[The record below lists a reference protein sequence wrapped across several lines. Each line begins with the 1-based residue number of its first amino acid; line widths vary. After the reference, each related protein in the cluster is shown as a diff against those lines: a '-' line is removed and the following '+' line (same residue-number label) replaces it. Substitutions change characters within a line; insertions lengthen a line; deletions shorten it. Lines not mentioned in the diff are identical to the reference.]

1 MLHSVQQ
8 DLAVHHVH
16 IQMMC
21 TLDEIAVQNL
31 HQIAAAFFGGFA
43 QCVGHNGEGVGNTVL
58 AHGPV
63 GDLGYRVQAGQR
75 AAFIPAVHGVG
86 AGGEGFARLA
96 AVRGGAGLFAVHHVA
111 GDGQGGQRVNGAPV
125 QRVLFQLGRE
135 VGNDLHGDIVHPVIV
150 IAVLGEVTLGD
161 EIHRNAVFIAD
172 GLHLGKLDGGERV
185 GGDGKTRHAEGGQA
199 LHQRIVEGHL
209 AGFVGVFVMHEVDDV
224 DGVHIQ
230 LGNVG
235 EHLLVVCQYLGIVQ
249 HLVIILLDLG
259 DDQQALLL
267 VHAAVDGVQKA
278 LGKVGAGTEE
288 LHLLAYRH
296 SGYAAGDAV
305 VVAVHG
311 AHNVVIFVLDGVGV
325 NAHFGAVALE
335 GVGEVLAPQNGQVGL
350 GSGAQIGEGVE
361 IAESVAGH
369 QSAAVDAHAAQRFSD
384 PGGIAAEQLVVLRG
398 AQVAHQPQLDDE
410 LVDQLLRAGF
420 VQRAVVQIP
429 LDVNIQEG
437 SGAAQAGGSAVVFL
451 HTGEI
456 GHVQALHSV
465 MGGLSGLGDVTAV
478 ALGHQGHF
486 LQGTDLHL
494 HFFPQTDTLVGHGT
508 VQSVQIL
515 FLLFNQKIS
524 AVQGDAA
531 VVTHDAATAVS
542 VGQTGEQAH
551 GTGHPGA
558 VGIGIEHT
566 VIVGLAVGSEMSFD
580 FGVQLV
586 AVLLQSGFGHAH
598 TAVQVYDA
606 LQGSVG
612 LQADDH
618 LIVPVNIAGSE
629 VIDTGDGIGFHI

>member
-1 MLHSVQQ
+1 M
-8 DLAVHHVH
+8 
-16 IQMMC
+16 
-21 TLDEIAVQNL
+21 
-31 HQIAAAFFGGFA
+31 
-43 QCVGHNGEGVGNTVL
+43 
-58 AHGPV
+58 
-63 GDLGYRVQAGQR
+63 
-75 AAFIPAVHGVG
+75 
-86 AGGEGFARLA
+86 
-96 AVRGGAGLFAVHHVA
+96 
-111 GDGQGGQRVNGAPV
+111 
-125 QRVLFQLGRE
+125 
-135 VGNDLHGDIVHPVIV
+135 
-150 IAVLGEVTLGD
+150 
-161 EIHRNAVFIAD
+161 
-172 GLHLGKLDGGERV
+172 
-185 GGDGKTRHAEGGQA
+185 
-199 LHQRIVEGHL
+199 
-209 AGFVGVFVMHEVDDV
+209 DDV

-267 VHAAVDGVQKA
+267 VHTAVDGVQKA
-278 LGKVGAGTEE
+278 LGKVGAGAEE

-296 SGYAAGDAV
+296 SGHTAGDAV
-305 VVAVHG
+305 VIAVHG
-311 AHNVVIFVLDGVGV
+311 AHNVIIFVLDGVGV
-325 NAHFGAVALE
+325 NAHFRAVALE
-335 GVGEVLAPQNGQVGL
+335 GVGEVLAPQNRQVRLRG
-350 GSGAQIGEGVE
+350 GAQIGEGVKV
-361 IAESVAGH
+361 AEGVAGH
-369 QSAAVDAHAAQRFSD
+369 QSAAVDAHAAQRLGD
-384 PGGIAAEQLVVLRG
+384 PGGIAAEQLIVFRG

-410 LVDQLLRAGF
+410 LVDQFLSAGL

-478 ALGHQGHF
+478 ALGHQGHL
-486 LQGTDLHL
+486 LQSADLHL
-494 HFFPQTDTLVGHGT
+494 HFFPQADTLVCHSA

-531 VVTHDAATAVS
+531 VVAHDAATAVG

-551 GTGHPGA
+551 GAGHPGA
-558 VGIGIEHT
+558 VGIGVEHA
-566 VIVGLAVGSEMSFD
+566 VVVGLAVGSEMLFN
-580 FGVQLV
+580 FGVQRV

-606 LQGSVG
+606 LQRSVG

-618 LIVPVNIAGSE
+618 LVVSVNIAGSE
-629 VIDTGDGIGFHI
+629 VVDAGDGIGFHI